1 MMKKFLLV
9 VMLMGLS
16 CPVAPAGAQI
26 DINGFIGEK
35 ITYSIKQMGV
45 KAGEAVLSY
54 EGPAS
59 KDDKEYVL
67 IVFKAD
73 GMNFLDFEK
82 IYADPVTLLP
92 KIVERD
98 VNIFGSKE
106 QITEYY
112 ETETGRVRIVKTV
125 KGKTTEQ
132 VITKKG
138 GLDNIYCFIYRYRR
152 DADPKPGESLAV
164 NLPTVDLKLKLK
176 EKMKLSAAGKKYD
189 AVFIQSDP
197 AKYKLWFDTGKQ
209 KIPLRIDGAVGVG
222 STTMTMKS
230 YETKSV
236 FAFLAK

>member
-1 MMKKFLLV
+1 MKKLSLL
-9 VMLMGLS
+9 VMLMGLLCTTAS
-16 CPVAPAGAQI
+16 AQN
-26 DINGFIGEK
+26 DLNDFIGEK
-35 ITYSIKQMGV
+35 ITYSIKQMGM
-45 KAGEAVLSY
+45 KAGEATLSY
-54 EGPAS
+54 EGPSAKED
-59 KDDKEYVL
+59 KDYVL

-82 IYADPVTLLP
+82 IYADPQTLLP

-112 ETETGRVRIVKTV
+112 ETETGKVRIVKTV

-176 EKMKLSAAGKKYD
+176 EKVKLSAAGKKYD
-189 AVFIQSDP
+189 AVFMQSDP
-197 AKYKLWFDTGKQ
+197 VKYKLWFDTGKQ

-230 YETKSV
+230 YETKSA
-236 FAFLAK
+236 FALLTE